1 MTDSVKP
8 RIVARTSQ
16 ACARPP
22 AESVRSLSE
31 LVANLSMSATFS
43 APMSSRNSLVS
54 TEIAAG
60 VWKSD
65 AFMRVPE
72 RVFAAR

>member
-8 RIVARTSQ
+8 RMVARTSH
-16 ACARPP
+16 ACARLP
-22 AESVRSLSE
+22 ESVRSLSE

-43 APMSSRNSLVS
+43 APMSSRNSRVS

-72 RVFAAR
+72 SVFAAR